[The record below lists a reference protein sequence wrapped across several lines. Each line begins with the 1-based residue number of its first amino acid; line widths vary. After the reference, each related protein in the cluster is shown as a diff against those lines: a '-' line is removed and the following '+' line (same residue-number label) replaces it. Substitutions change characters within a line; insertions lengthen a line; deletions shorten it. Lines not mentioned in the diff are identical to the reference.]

1 MYFVDT
7 VGPRYHDSQGTDGNI
22 SSIPGS
28 GVIMDGDIGES
39 PMVKL
44 MGDIRELFADSRCHF
59 NKINLDFYTPF
70 C

>member
-1 MYFVDT
+1 MYSAKIICFDIFGYCDKRVNT
-7 VGPRYHDSQGTDGNI
+7 SN
-22 SSIPGS
+22 S
-28 GVIMDGDIGES
+28 GVITDGDIGEL

-59 NKINLDFYTPF
+59 NKITLDFYTPF

>member
-1 MYFVDT
+1 MHSMD
-7 VGPRYHDSQGTDGNI
+7 DGKMRVI
-22 SSIPGS
+22 FCVAIS
-28 GVIMDGDIGES
+28 GVITDGDIRES

-44 MGDIRELFADSRCHF
+44 MGDIRELFVDSRCHF